1 MFSLTDVT
9 PTWSSDYNHDLSVS
23 HYRTEK
29 SEEALQGVKIG
40 KLSKKI
46 ISELSQLLV
55 SCDDHVQSSS
65 VS

>member
-1 MFSLTDVT
+1 M
-9 PTWSSDYNHDLSVS
+9 PSVS
-23 HYRTEK
+23 LSRTEK

-65 VS
+65 VT

>member
-1 MFSLTDVT
+1 MFLLTDVT
-9 PTWSSDYNHDLSVS
+9 STLSSDYNHATSVS
-23 HYRTEK
+23 LYRTEK

-65 VS
+65 VT